1 MRSSSK
7 VMARNAGLLTSG
19 EIDSV
24 RLVGPIEP
32 ATKRG
37 RSGVFFVHSSATALA
52 IRAPFD
58 VQLVGDVL
66 EQVVGLRDGGAA
78 EGVGLDDVGAGGQ
91 VLAVDLADHVGPRQ
105 DQQVVVALQI
115 LRVILEALAAEVR
128 LRQLVALDHRAHR
141 AVEDEDARGER
152 AIERARRREAGGRAI
167 GRSVIGHVVTVA
179 FVRAVGGFHATGNQH
194 GERDRGHAAR
204 RR

>member
-7 VMARNAGLLTSG
+7 VIARNAGLLTSG

-37 RSGVFFVHSSATALA
+37 RSGRLRRPLGGDFAFAMP
-52 IRAPFD
+52 RPFD
-58 VQLVGDVL
+58 VQLVGHVL

-78 EGVGLDDVGAGGQ
+78 ERVGLDDVGAGGQ
-91 VLAVDLADHVGPRQ
+91 VLPVDLADHVGPRQ
-105 DQQVVVALQI
+105 DQQVVVALEI

-128 LRQLVALDHRAHR
+128 FRQLVALDHRAHR
-141 AVEDEDARGER
+141 AVEDEDARRER
-152 AIERARRREAGGRAI
+152 VSQSASLSE
-167 GRSVIGHVVTVA
+167 
-179 FVRAVGGFHATGNQH
+179 
-194 GERDRGHAAR
+194 DRGR
-204 RR
+204 GPRPLSDMS